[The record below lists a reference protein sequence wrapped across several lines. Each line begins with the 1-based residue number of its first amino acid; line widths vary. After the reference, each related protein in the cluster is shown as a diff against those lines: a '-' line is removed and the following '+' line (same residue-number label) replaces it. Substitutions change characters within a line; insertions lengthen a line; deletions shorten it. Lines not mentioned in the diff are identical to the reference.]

1 MANTYAVYNSG
12 KMLIEYWCGDNY
24 YEELSQHLIKQHS
37 DDRVM
42 CALYEVID
50 MRDANIQL
58 SDEEIIAVSEQI
70 MRSEPLKKVAMII
83 NKQEWD
89 KASLYS
95 SKTWDLNVDVIA
107 FHTLEAACAWIQFDR
122 QHIDKKLKQLKAG
135 LLVESE
141 H

>member
-12 KMLIEYWCGDNY
+12 KMLIEYWCGDIY

-42 CALYEVID
+42 SALYEVID

-107 FHTLEAACAWIQFDR
+107 FHTLEAACAWIQFDS